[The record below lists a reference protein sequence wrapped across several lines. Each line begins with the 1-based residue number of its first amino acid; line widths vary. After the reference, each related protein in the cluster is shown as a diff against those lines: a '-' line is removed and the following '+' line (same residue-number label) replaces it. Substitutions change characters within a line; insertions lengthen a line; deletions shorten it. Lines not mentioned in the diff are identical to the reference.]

1 MATSERRERAKGE
14 NVGWAPIV
22 VYPSVWK
29 LLGWAAIWGGAATL
43 CGWGAFR
50 GQLYVIPLALL
61 FAAATLYA
69 LRRALWRSPM
79 LIIDD
84 EGIYHDVLGLRPQRI
99 GWAEIGSIGRCRMK
113 TPPVGLF
120 TLTYL
125 AITPK
130 DAEAFLARQTGML
143 RWLLR
148 RYMATSP
155 APIMIPQH
163 LLPVSIASLMRELE
177 TQYTPPL
184 ARGQLWDDEQRE
196 KRPHHERQQ
205 GR

>member
-1 MATSERRERAKGE
+1 MANAKPHEPVTEDSARRP
-14 NVGWAPIV
+14 PII

-29 LLGWAAIWGGAATL
+29 LFIWAVVWGGAGAL
-43 CGWGAFR
+43 CGWGAFQ
-50 GQLYVIPLALL
+50 GQMYIIPLALL

-69 LRRALWRSPM
+69 LYRLLRRSPM
-79 LIIDD
+79 LVIDD

-99 GWAEIGSIGRCRMK
+99 AWADIGSIGRCRMK

-125 AITPK
+125 AITPN
-130 DAEAFLARQTGML
+130 DAEAFLAEQTGML

-163 LLPVSIASLMRELE
+163 LLPVSIGSIMRQLD
-177 TQYTPPL
+177 TRYTPPL
-184 ARGQLWDDEQRE
+184 LKGQLWDDDALAKGRKG
-196 KRPHHERQQ
+196 KR
-205 GR
+205 